1 MDLYV
6 REATGDYRV
15 ARPREVLD
23 SARDCVG
30 QVFGKGRHIE
40 KPAVAAGLY
49 PNLDEAVKNMVQFAK
64 RIVSNPENHEKYK
77 KIFRQY
83 QRAHEQCGAWMHE
96 TTECFREL

>member
-30 QVFGKGRHIE
+30 QVFGKGRHICIAIGIALGSRLCS
-40 KPAVAAGLY
+40 PILLADFFL
-49 PNLDEAVKNMVQFAK
+49 P
-64 RIVSNPENHEKYK
+64 
-77 KIFRQY
+77 
-83 QRAHEQCGAWMHE
+83 
-96 TTECFREL
+96 